1 MSQSFK
7 TQKKKADAKQPR
19 KFKKPSTKRLLVYTI
34 LALFITSSILLAAS
48 LYQVQVESPSEQ
60 DYHMNI
66 PEGKYEWHSRNVI
79 ATWLG
84 VACFFVGVVAVAIFL
99 STQSL
104 KPNKG

>member
-19 KFKKPSTKRLLVYTI
+19 KFKKPSTKRLLVYAI

-60 DYHMNI
+60 DYHMEHFQ
-66 PEGKYEWHSRNVI
+66 EGKYEWHSRNVI

-84 VACFFVGVVAVAIFL
+84 VACFFAGVVAVAIFL
-99 STQSL
+99 STQS
-104 KPNKG
+104 